1 MRVAWDISRE
11 VRPLEKPMI
20 RFCDSFV
27 NAKIAR
33 IPFAGKP
40 GGAVWLPKDRE
51 LSGSER
57 KNTAPGRREFLRPG
71 VFFVFCRSFSGSPH
85 RDAYLASSRA
95 FAVFSSRVSSP
106 RWQ

>member
-57 KNTAPGRREFLRPG
+57 KITTTR
-71 VFFVFCRSFSGSPH
+71 
-85 RDAYLASSRA
+85 
-95 FAVFSSRVSSP
+95 
-106 RWQ
+106 